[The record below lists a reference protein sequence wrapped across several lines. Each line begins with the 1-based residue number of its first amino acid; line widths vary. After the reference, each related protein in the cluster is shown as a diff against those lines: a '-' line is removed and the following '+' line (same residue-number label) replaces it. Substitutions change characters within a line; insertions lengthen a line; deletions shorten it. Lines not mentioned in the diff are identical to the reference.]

1 MLQDVSIL
9 IGFAQTGAFEAI
21 LIKLFMFFLY
31 FFPTPSETL
40 VIPDSKN
47 LVFKEAEEELEDEE
61 SFNEMED
68 HITELESVPKDLLMV
83 LQKRG

>member
-1 MLQDVSIL
+1 ML
-9 IGFAQTGAFEAI
+9 
-21 LIKLFMFFLY
+21 KPY
-31 FFPTPSETL
+31 ETL
-40 VIPDSKN
+40 VKPDSKN

>member
-1 MLQDVSIL
+1 MVASVQCEREQEV
-9 IGFAQTGAFEAI
+9 
-21 LIKLFMFFLY
+21 
-31 FFPTPSETL
+31 
-40 VIPDSKN
+40 
-47 LVFKEAEEELEDEE
+47 DEE

>member
-1 MLQDVSIL
+1 MITLHCVCL
-9 IGFAQTGAFEAI
+9 
-21 LIKLFMFFLY
+21 LFDFCAK
-31 FFPTPSETL
+31 PSETL
-40 VIPDSKN
+40 VKPDSKN

>member
-1 MLQDVSIL
+1 
-9 IGFAQTGAFEAI
+9 
-21 LIKLFMFFLY
+21 MFFY
-31 FFPTPSETL
+31 FLPSKTF
-40 VIPDSKN
+40 VKPDSKN

>member
-1 MLQDVSIL
+1 
-9 IGFAQTGAFEAI
+9 
-21 LIKLFMFFLY
+21 MFFY
-31 FFPTPSETL
+31 FCLTPSEFL
-40 VIPDSKN
+40 VKPDSKN

>member
-1 MLQDVSIL
+1 MFIFRGNVSFPYIYL
-9 IGFAQTGAFEAI
+9 LFDFC
-21 LIKLFMFFLY
+21 IK
-31 FFPTPSETL
+31 PSKAL
-40 VIPDSKN
+40 VKPDSKN